1 MKQTFLLVVAALLV
15 AGCGNSSKQQD
26 PLDPSGSVRF
36 WTTRPTD
43 GLKEIAASLPGLELS
58 EGPKDRPWFHLLN
71 TDVAELDLVF
81 TEMGR
86 DLVKAKADGTIADL
100 SAYWNRMSASKK
112 VWPALA
118 AAKDVYFIPST
129 IYAWG
134 LFYNNEVLDSNGIKY
149 PTSFGA
155 LESAFS
161 ALAAKGVVP
170 IALGSK
176 GDWSVFAWLSYLD
189 IRKNGAE
196 AHQRLLDGARAFDD
210 PSLAPVYATLQK
222 WRDGGW
228 IDRDSGKKNWSE
240 ALADVQ
246 SGKAAFSLMGS
257 FAANRFVEPGKIR
270 WAAVPRGG
278 AKAGEMAVIQGFAA
292 SSEATDLEAAL
303 ALADAFVSQSS
314 PNLAN
319 DVFSLPSV
327 VTKYAKEAGK
337 EDVISTIKFE
347 QAAVIADAKAIL
359 SQMDRYL
366 PAQTAYNV
374 LEALRGFFDVGSAM
388 SATELAAALKASVQ

>member
-1 MKQTFLLVVAALLV
+1 MKQIFLLVLAALLI
-15 AGCGNSSKQQD
+15 ASCANDAKQQGS
-26 PLDPSGSVRF
+26 LDPSGSVRF

-43 GLKEIAASLPGLELS
+43 ALKEIAASLPGLELS

-71 TDVAELDLVF
+71 PEAAELDLVF

-118 AAKDVYFIPST
+118 TSKDVYFVPST
-129 IYAWG
+129 IYLWG
-134 LFYNNEVLDSNGIKY
+134 LFYNKEILDSNGIKY

-155 LESAFS
+155 LESAFT
-161 ALAAKGVVP
+161 ALAAKGVIP

-196 AHQRLLDGARAFDD
+196 AHQQLLDGKRAFDD
-210 PSLAPVYATLQK
+210 PSLTPVYATLQK
-222 WRDGGW
+222 WRDSGW
-228 IDRDSGKKNWSE
+228 IDRDSGNKNWSE
-240 ALADVQ
+240 ALMDVQ
-246 SGKAAFSLMGS
+246 TGKAAFSLMGS

-270 WAAVPRGG
+270 WAAVPKGG

-292 SSEATDLEAAL
+292 SSKATDLEAAL

-314 PNLAN
+314 PNLAS
-319 DVFSLPSV
+319 DEFSLPSI
-327 VTKYAKEAGK
+327 VTKYSKEVGK
-337 EDVISTIKFE
+337 EDVLSTIKAE
-347 QAAVIADAKAIL
+347 QAAVLSGAKAIVT
-359 SQMDRYL
+359 QMDRHL

-374 LEALRGFFDVGSAM
+374 LQALRDFFDVGSAM
-388 SATELAAALKASVQ
+388 SASELAAALKASNQ